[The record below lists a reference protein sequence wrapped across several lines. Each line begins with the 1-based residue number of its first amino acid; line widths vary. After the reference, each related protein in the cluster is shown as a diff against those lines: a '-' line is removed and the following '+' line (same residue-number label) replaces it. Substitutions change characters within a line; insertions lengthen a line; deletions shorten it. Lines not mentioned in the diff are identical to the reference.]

1 MAEEYMV
8 IDPEEMEYILFE
20 MIGVNSDGEYEEA
33 VECWNND

>member
-8 IDPEEMEYILFE
+8 MDSEELFE
-20 MIGVNSDGEYEEA
+20 LFGVNSDEEYEEA

>member
-8 IDPEEMEYILFE
+8 MDPEEMEYILFE
-20 MIGVNSDGEYEEA
+20 MFGVKSDEEYEEA